1 MQMETINKAIVAVAV
16 ILLGMCIYTQMNERR
31 LRKENAELLNV
42 ISEFKNSV
50 VQEQKSVQEDEPDG
64 NNTKDDV

>member
-1 MQMETINKAIVAVAV
+1 METINKAIVAVAV